1 MNICV
6 YGAASGLIDKC
17 FIDAAEQ
24 LGREMAKHG
33 HSLVYGGGGDGVMG
47 GVARGVHECGGTV
60 IGIAPS
66 FFNVDGMLFDN
77 CTELVRTETMRSR
90 KELMEKRS
98 DAFIMAPGGI
108 GTFDEFFEML
118 TLKQL
123 SRHTKA
129 IAVYNINGY
138 FDDLLKFINH
148 AMDEKFI
155 KRECE
160 ELYSV
165 YDNPNDIIAYLEAY
179 KPVDIN
185 MFKFR
190 GV

>member
-6 YGAASGLIDKC
+6 YGAASNLIDKS
-17 FIDAAEQ
+17 FIKASEN
-24 LGREMAKHG
+24 LGYKMAQRG
-33 HSLVYGGGGDGVMG
+33 HALVYGAGAQGVMG
-47 GVARGVHECGGTV
+47 GTSRGVERGGGKI

-66 FFNVDGMLFDN
+66 FFNVDGMIFEN

-129 IAVYNINGY
+129 MAIYNINGY
-138 FDDLLKFINH
+138 FDDFINFIRH
-148 AMDEKFI
+148 AMDENFI
-155 KRECE
+155 KKECE
-160 ELYSV
+160 ELYRV
-165 YDNPNDIIAYLEAY
+165 FDDIDEMLDYIEGY
-179 KPVDIN
+179 KPVDLNILR
-185 MFKFR
+185 FR
-190 GV
+190 NI

>member
-6 YGAASGLIDKC
+6 YGAASNLIDKS
-17 FIDAAEQ
+17 FIEASEN
-24 LGREMAKHG
+24 LGYKMAQRG
-33 HSLVYGGGGDGVMG
+33 HALVYGAGAQGVMG
-47 GVARGVHECGGTV
+47 GTARGVERGGGKI

-66 FFNVDGMLFDN
+66 FFNVDGMIFEN

-129 IAVYNINGY
+129 MAIYNINGY
-138 FDDLLKFINH
+138 FDDFINFIRH
-148 AMDEKFI
+148 AMDENFI
-155 KRECE
+155 KKECE
-160 ELYSV
+160 ELYRV
-165 YDNPNDIIAYLEAY
+165 FDDIDEMLDYIEGY
-179 KPVDIN
+179 KPVDLNILR
-185 MFKFR
+185 FR
-190 GV
+190 NI

>member
-6 YGAASGLIDKC
+6 YGAASNLIDKC

-33 HSLVYGGGGDGVMG
+33 HTLVYGGGGDGVMG
-47 GVARGVHECGGTV
+47 GVARGVSECGGTV

-77 CTELVRTETMRSR
+77 CTELVRTDTMRSR

-138 FDDLLKFINH
+138 FDDLLKFISH

-160 ELYSV
+160 ELFSV
-165 YDNPNDIIAYLEAY
+165 YDNPEDIIAYLESY
-179 KPVDIN
+179 KPIDIN